1 MADTPEI
8 NTASGAAESVETAET
23 AKKPIRIWPLLLCCW
38 AAILLVLGLIVCVV
52 LYQYLGVYEKT
63 RPELKMDELM
73 AETDAA
79 DWLKLVGED
88 MDFSLS
94 EFEDPQQLFADY
106 CASLDTDQPLSY
118 RSEKRETDSDRAVFV
133 LRCGASNLC
142 TVELLP
148 TEEKLPF
155 GRHTWQLGRVSS
167 GDITKTLRSATVEI
181 TALPSQEIRINDIPL
196 SDAYL
201 SGEPVEIKDLSDI
214 EKRMDE
220 VPALLTYAVGPF
232 YGEIHVSADGK
243 ELAAQQSGRKL
254 RYAAASEGIGTLVI
268 TAPEDIRVTVGGAKL
283 GEKDV
288 SDSSYGLLTGLEH
301 YTGDAAFKTNT
312 YRFEGLYSMP
322 EVKAFDADG
331 NELRPIM
338 TAENSYHFFHPS
350 DKAADEAEQE
360 ELDHL
365 WELATGYFDAYV
377 AYTTRT
383 FDSSIYYKLLNATLG
398 GTQLQI
404 YIAQSNAAMKWAAN
418 STVENQELHYDNLH
432 RIGTDCYTCT
442 VEFELNKTSST
453 WVDEVSSSERDA
465 DQMVFVRRGKFWFAA
480 ALSMIGD

>member
-8 NTASGAAESVETAET
+8 ITAPATAESAETTET
-23 AKKPIRIWPLLLCCW
+23 AKKPIKVWPLLLCSW
-38 AAILLVLGLIVCVV
+38 AAILLVLGLIVCAA

-63 RPELKMDELM
+63 RPELKMDELA
-73 AETDAA
+73 AEMDAE
-79 DWLKLVGED
+79 DWLKLVGD
-88 MDFSLS
+88 DLDFSLS
-94 EFEDPQQLFADY
+94 EFEDPQQLYADY
-106 CASLDTDQPLSY
+106 CASLDTAQPLNY

-155 GRHTWQLGRVSS
+155 GRHYWELGRVSS
-167 GDITKTLRSATVEI
+167 GDITKTLRSASVEI
-181 TALPSQEIRINDIPL
+181 TALPGQEICINDIPL
-196 SDAYL
+196 SDAYR

-214 EKRMDE
+214 ETRMDE
-220 VPALLTYAVGPF
+220 VPALLKYAVGPF

-243 ELAAQQSGRKL
+243 ELAAQQTGRKL
-254 RYAAASEGIGTLVI
+254 RYAAATEGTGSLVI

-283 GEKDV
+283 AKKDV
-288 SDSSYGLLTGLEH
+288 SESSYGLLAGLEK

-312 YRFEGLYSMP
+312 YRFEGLYTTP
-322 EVKAFDADG
+322 EVKAFDKDG

-338 TAENSYHFFHPS
+338 TADNSYHFFHPS
-350 DKAADEAEQE
+350 DKAADEAEQK

-377 AYTTRT
+377 AYTTRS
-383 FDSSIYYKLLNATLG
+383 FDGSIYYKLLNATLG

-418 STVENQELHYDNLH
+418 SKVENQELHYDNLH
-432 RIGTDCYTCT
+432 RIGSDCYTCT
-442 VEFELNKTSST
+442 VEFELDKTSST
-453 WVDEVSSSERDA
+453 WVDEVSSSEQNA
-465 DQMVFVRRGKFWFAA
+465 DQMVFVRRGKYWFAA